1 MQYTWPAA
9 VSVNRVQAYWFDD
22 NQGIDLPASCSVQ
35 YWTGSA
41 WANVPGASACGVA
54 ANTFNTVTFTTV
66 STTQIRL
73 NITSRSGFST
83 GLLEVTALA
92 P

>member
-1 MQYTWPAA
+1 M
-9 VSVNRVQAYWFDD
+9 SLNRVSAYWFDD
-22 NQGIDLPASCSVQ
+22 NQGIDLPASCQVQ

-41 WANVPGASACGVA
+41 WQNVPGASACGVA

-66 STTQIRL
+66 STTRIRL
-73 NITSRSGFST
+73 NVTSRSGFST
-83 GLLEVTALA
+83 GILEVRALA